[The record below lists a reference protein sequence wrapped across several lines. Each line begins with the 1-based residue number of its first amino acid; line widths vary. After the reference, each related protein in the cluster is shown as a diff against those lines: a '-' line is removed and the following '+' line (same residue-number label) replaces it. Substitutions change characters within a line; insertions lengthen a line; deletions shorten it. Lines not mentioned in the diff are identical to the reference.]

1 MANIPLPSSNV
12 PRRNLTGVFIIG
24 RVHTVAAN
32 LSAADTMVI
41 GSIPEGARLV
51 GGAIKAD
58 TATGSL
64 TVDVGISGTADL
76 YLDGASAI
84 ATAESVASFNEGLGD
99 VVSADTPVFA
109 TFLGAAVQ
117 AGTVITA
124 WLEVTFDA
132 LEADGEA
139 AV

>member
-12 PRRNLTGVFIIG
+12 ARRNLTGVFIIG

-32 LSAADTMVI
+32 LSISDTMVI
-41 GSIPEGARLV
+41 GSIPAGARLV

-58 TATGSL
+58 TATSSL

-76 YLDGASAI
+76 YLDGSSAI
-84 ATAESVASFNEGLGD
+84 ATAESVATFNEGLGD
-99 VVSADTPVFA
+99 VVASDTEVFA

-117 AGTVITA
+117 ADTVITA
-124 WLEVTFDA
+124 WLEVTFDT
-132 LEADGEA
+132 LEADSEA
-139 AV
+139 AA